1 MKKVWRYEVERGRFF
16 FAAKLCFEPWFFTL
30 ANGLR
35 AVHLFRLGWIEKPG
49 VPGVRIYQATLLWLS
64 LQVSF

>member
-1 MKKVWRYEVERGRFF
+1 MKKAWRFELEKGRFY
-16 FAAKLCFEPWFFTL
+16 FAVKLCPEMWWFTL

-49 VPGVRIYQATLLWLS
+49 MPGIRIYQATFLWLS